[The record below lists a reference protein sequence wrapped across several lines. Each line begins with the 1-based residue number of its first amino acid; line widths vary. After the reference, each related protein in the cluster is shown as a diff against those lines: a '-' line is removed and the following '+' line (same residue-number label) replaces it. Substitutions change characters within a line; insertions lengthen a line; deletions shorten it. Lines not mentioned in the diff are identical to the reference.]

1 MKPDPVVSAVRH
13 VVAPVTRTRL
23 FRWLAP
29 RLLPIFEDLTRGL
42 SSGHVQVS
50 GLLVHS
56 LQLHSFGAK
65 TGTERITSLMYT
77 PDGNGCAIVAGT
89 SFGRQQHP
97 SWTYNLLENPDAYID
112 VRGRLLEVRA
122 ELIGDDERDEAWE
135 LIQAQWPG
143 YRAYE
148 RESGRVV
155 RLFRLRPL
163 RELRSA

>member
-1 MKPDPVVSAVRH
+1 M
-13 VVAPVTRTRL
+13 
-23 FRWLAP
+23 
-29 RLLPIFEDLTRGL
+29 
-42 SSGHVQVS
+42 S

-65 TGTERITSLMYT
+65 TGIERITSLMYT
-77 PDGNGCAIVAGT
+77 PDGYGCAIVAGT

-97 SWTYNLLENPDAYID
+97 SWTYNLLENPDAIID
-112 VRGRLLEVRA
+112 VRGRLLAVRA
-122 ELIGDDERDEAWE
+122 ELIGDDERDDVWG

-155 RLFRLRPL
+155 RLFRLRPV